1 MTFPTQTLAFNNF
14 AQNQVAYN
22 RISVSSGTTEFT
34 VPDGVYSISG
44 VVIGGGGGG
53 NGSDGTGTQQS
64 NGGGGGALSWATF
77 SVRPGDILKLDIGNI
92 GPRGNASDGAG
103 GNGFEGGNSGIFLA
117 ERNGVDYRSSPIEIV
132 FAEGGDGGLKDS
144 IGGTGGQP
152 NTVTSTVPEITIYKS
167 GGGPGGT
174 GGLINAGTTI
184 GAGGGGAGG
193 YAGIG
198 GNGGGETTGPTAAA
212 PGSGGGGG
220 GGYRTSNLGY
230 GGGGAGSFG
239 FDFGTQGAAGVND
252 SSGGT
257 GGSFFEDPGLGIRAE
272 KVGETISVTGPGITT
287 IAIPD
292 GAQEGDFL
300 LLLSGSDKDSGLTLM
315 PVPVGFTTFNQSD
328 DGEYYTN
335 YTNYLAGTGTE
346 IIAQNTP
353 ALYRNRDLNF
363 ANSYQYIDDITDFPI
378 IGGKRCV
385 TGLTNFPAIH
395 NLICLRYIPR
405 PAQINWV
412 ATSGDPSINNPS
424 ATSMPDPPSVSGIS
438 SGSLVV
444 ALGYL
449 ANTVLNPSGNIA
461 PAGYTAVPDVAD
473 NLQAA
478 PQTTS
483 CVAAY
488 KQITTSGNEN
498 PGAFLTGTASH
509 ARAYTLELQS
519 NGSTIQFVGYGTVTQ
534 GDTNFN
540 LTTELRN
547 ASGNIFPTNQMQ
559 TNDLIVVATSKD
571 NPSNPSIP
579 ELPAGTDMTSFTVAN
594 SVGGATETSFGFEG
608 DIRQTTGTTPGLSYG
623 IWYNRYNGNN
633 LIVNIDGT
641 TGAAPAASLVMVFR
655 NVDTVGSPFQQT
667 PTFLDTNDIGVGV
680 AGAPDPPQQSMTSGN
695 MSLIVGMIDDQKVS
709 LVDTIDPPIDAVDSE
724 PYTMLSQA
732 SYGTQNNGIIIMSA
746 LREDSNETTS
756 PSSFIANGSNVW
768 LAQTIVIGGPGSQ
781 TGGTSTSAGQYGGG
795 GGGRAQNSNGLGMS
809 GAAGA
814 VRLIWGGNRGYP
826 YRDGNTG
833 NVLTVIDFTP

>member
-22 RISVSSGTTEFT
+22 RILVSSGTTEFT

-77 SVRPGDILKLDIGNI
+77 SVLPGDILKLDIGNI
-92 GPRGNASDGAG
+92 GPRGGAADGAG

-117 ERNGVDYRSSPIEIV
+117 ERNGVDYRSSPVEIV

-152 NTVTSTVPEITIYKS
+152 NTVTSTVPEIIIYKS
-167 GGGPGGT
+167 GGGAGGT
-174 GGLINAGTTI
+174 GGLVASGTER

-193 YAGIG
+193 YAG
-198 GNGGGETTGPTAAA
+198 NGGTGGGTSPTNPTAAA
-212 PGSGGGGG
+212 TGSGGGGG
-220 GGYRTSNLGY
+220 GGFRTSNLGY

-239 FDFGTQGAAGVND
+239 FDFGTQGAAGIND

-272 KVGETISVTGPGITT
+272 KIGETIAVTGPGITT

-292 GAQEGDFL
+292 GAQEDDFL

-335 YTNYLAGTGTE
+335 YANYLAGTGTQ

-353 ALYRNRDLNF
+353 SAYQNRDLNF

-385 TGLTNFPAIH
+385 TDLTTFPAIH

-412 ATSGDPSINNPS
+412 ATSGDPSINDPA
-424 ATSMPDPPSVSGIS
+424 ATSMPRPPSVSGIS
-438 SGSLVV
+438 SGSLVI

-449 ANTVLNPSGNIA
+449 ANTFLVDPLNPPSIA

-473 NLQAA
+473 DFAAA
-478 PQTTS
+478 PDTTS
-483 CVAAY
+483 CVAAFNLSPSAG
-488 KQITTSGNEN
+488 TNN

-509 ARAYTLELQS
+509 SRAYTIELDWNS
-519 NGSTIQFVGYGTVTQ
+519 VGSGVQFVGYGTVTQ
-534 GDTNFN
+534 EDPSFEVN
-540 LTTELRN
+540 LELRDIN
-547 ASGNIFPTNQMQ
+547 GNILPANTPDNG
-559 TNDLIVVATSKD
+559 DLIVVATSSD
-571 NPSNPSIP
+571 FP
-579 ELPAGTDMTSFTVAN
+579 GTPDTPNYS
-594 SVGGATETSFGFEG
+594 GGAMTTLQAGSSPDG
-608 DIRQTTGTTPGLSYG
+608 RQDGNPGLGYG
-623 IWYNRYNGNN
+623 VWYTTYNGSSTISNFEN
-633 LIVNIDGT
+633 DNT
-641 TGAAPAASLVMVFR
+641 NFPAASLVMVFR
-655 NVDTVGSPFQQT
+655 NVDTVSPIQQ
-667 PTFLDTNDIGVGV
+667 FAVFDTDNLANKAV
-680 AGAPDPPQQSMTSGN
+680 GAPDPPQLTGVTSGN
-695 MSLIVGMIDDQKVS
+695 AILIVGMVDDQKVS
-709 LVDTIDPPIDAVDSE
+709 LVNNITPPTDTVDGE
-724 PYTMLSQA
+724 PYTLLSQA
-732 SYGTQNNGIIIMSA
+732 SYGTQNNGLIIMSA
-746 LREDSNETTS
+746 FREDSNETTT
-756 PSSFIANGSNVW
+756 PSSFLGNGANIWSS
-768 LAQTIVIGGPGSQ
+768 QTIVIGGPGSQ
-781 TGGTSTSAGQYGGG
+781 TGGTSSAAGQYGGG
-795 GGGRAQNSNGLGMS
+795 GGGRAQNSNGLGMA